1 VIPTGNNVA
10 EGSSADEPALQL
22 AQATMRTGEG
32 EVVVGRS
39 SPSNAGEAIDN
50 GEAVELDMS
59 PKNEREKE

>member
-1 VIPTGNNVA
+1 
-10 EGSSADEPALQL
+10 
-22 AQATMRTGEG
+22 MRPGEG

-59 PKNEREKE
+59 PKNEREKEE